1 MVLPDPAIDGIKKT
15 AQPKPCRRYG
25 NGGIRTLAPVARPTA
40 FRVRTL
46 QPLGYISKRMQ
57 ESRNIC
63 LPADFALLFYQTL
76 F

>member
-46 QPLGYISKRMQ
+46 QPLGYISKNTGKQ
-57 ESRNIC
+57 TNLPSC
-63 LPADFALLFYQTL
+63 L
-76 F
+76 